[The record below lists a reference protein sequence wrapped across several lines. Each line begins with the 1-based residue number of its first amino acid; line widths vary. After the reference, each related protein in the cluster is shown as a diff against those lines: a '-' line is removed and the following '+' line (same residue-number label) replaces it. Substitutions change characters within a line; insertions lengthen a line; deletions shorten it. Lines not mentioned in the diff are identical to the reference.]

1 MNFNAE
7 MGRAI
12 LDDRKTQTRRL
23 VKSDCM
29 HICEKDDGAI
39 WPWREHDSGGDYWY
53 PCLFGEVGDRISVRK
68 TWADVSNEG
77 CPAVAYRA
85 GGGVRDL
92 HEDYGDE
99 QDPNLEK
106 YWFANWYPD
115 LISDTE
121 GN

>member
-1 MNFNAE
+1 M
-7 MGRAI
+7 
-12 LDDRKTQTRRL
+12 
-23 VKSDCM
+23 
-29 HICEKDDGAI
+29 
-39 WPWREHDSGGDYWY
+39 
-53 PCLFGEVGDRISVRK
+53 
-68 TWADVSNEG
+68 
-77 CPAVAYRA
+77 AYRA

-92 HEDYGDE
+92 NENDGDE